1 MTAFRNTKLQWRPAA
16 TADLPAIQKLS
27 DKMHSSLPER
37 PEVFAEKLALF
48 QRGCFVLSWYEAT
61 VGYSFSY
68 PWILRSIPPLDRL
81 LGALPRS
88 PECLFIHDVVIQN
101 HARGYGA
108 ARALVDQ
115 LVELARRDGL
125 SYLVLVSV
133 YGTYPLWARFGFEI
147 VSDPGL
153 DGSLTS
159 YGDTSHYMIRAATP

>member
-1 MTAFRNTKLQWRPAA
+1 MAVLRNAQLRWRPATA
-16 TADLPAIQKLS
+16 TDLPGIQKLS
-27 DKMHSSLPER
+27 DEMHSSLPER

-48 QRGCFVLSWYEAT
+48 QRGCFVLTWYEAM

-68 PWILRSIPPLDRL
+68 PWVLKSIPPLDRL
-81 LGALPRS
+81 LGALPHS
-88 PECLFIHDVVIQN
+88 PECLFIHYVVIQN

-108 ARALVDQ
+108 ARVLVDL

-147 VSDPGL
+147 VSDPAL
-153 DGSLTS
+153 SGSLNS
-159 YGDTSHYMIRAATP
+159 YGDASHYMMRAANQ

>member
-1 MTAFRNTKLQWRPAA
+1 MAALRNAKLQWRPAT
-16 TADLPAIQKLS
+16 TADLPTIKKLS
-27 DKMHSSLPER
+27 DEMHSSLPER

-48 QRGCFVLSWYEAT
+48 QRGCFVLTWYEAM

-68 PWILRSIPPLDRL
+68 PWVLRNIPALDTL
-81 LGALPRS
+81 LGALPHS

-108 ARALVDQ
+108 ARVLVD
-115 LVELARRDGL
+115 LFVDIARQDGL

-147 VSDPGL
+147 VSDPAL
-153 DGSLTS
+153 CGSLKS
-159 YGDTSHYMIRAATP
+159 YGDTSHYMIRAAKP